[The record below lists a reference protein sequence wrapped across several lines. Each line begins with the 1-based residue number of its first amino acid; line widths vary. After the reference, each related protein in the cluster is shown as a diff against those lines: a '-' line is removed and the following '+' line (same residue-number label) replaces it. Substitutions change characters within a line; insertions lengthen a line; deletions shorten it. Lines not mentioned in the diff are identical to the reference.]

1 MDLLQA
7 DPSAPPCGAREER
20 ADNERQQSVYSSDA
34 RVGGLQWGA
43 VVEATVRYDVLTA
56 YGDSLALRLDA
67 EVPSGGSG
75 HDDEGVAEDKTE
87 GSRPRGRCRSGHAV
101 LVLLVGGS
109 KGWFAMKEPICRRQ
123 TFSTQRSAY
132 VRGFLPGW
140 LWVDCEVAA
149 RRKLGLRQWNTWKA
163 RTDSHGLGRLSR
175 ADSGLGV
182 FKLVWYYL
190 TNHARPRPPVDT
202 PPSRHGENGLDYLV
216 RGLPFL
222 VG

>member
-1 MDLLQA
+1 MDLRQS
-7 DPSAPPCGAREER
+7 DPSVPPCGAREER

-43 VVEATVRYDVLTA
+43 VVEATVRYDVLNA

-75 HDDEGVAEDKTE
+75 HDNKKNTKNKTKKTQ
-87 GSRPRGRCRSGHAV
+87 PQNRCRSGHAV

-140 LWVDCEVAA
+140 L
-149 RRKLGLRQWNTWKA
+149 G
-163 RTDSHGLGRLSR
+163 
-175 ADSGLGV
+175 
-182 FKLVWYYL
+182 
-190 TNHARPRPPVDT
+190 
-202 PPSRHGENGLDYLV
+202 
-216 RGLPFL
+216 
-222 VG
+222 